1 MAEIKKITK
10 KNGTTVYRTNIYLG
24 IDKVTGKQ
32 ARTTIT
38 ANTKKGIKIKTREAI
53 NEFARNGYTVKKKV
67 NVKTYR
73 ELVSLWWDSYKN
85 TVKPNTEKTVKSYL
99 EAHLLPAFGEYRLD
113 NLTTPVIQKQ
123 VNKWANKANRQ
134 SKNAFDSYHK
144 LVGLNKRILKYG
156 VSLQL
161 LKHNPAL
168 DVITPRKKQEKK
180 TKIKFLDKQ
189 ELKQFLSYLDTLDQS
204 DYKNLFNT
212 VLYKL
217 LLATGLRIGEAMA
230 LEWSDVDLENGVID
244 VSKTLNKRIEINSPK
259 SMASYRQI
267 SIDKATILMLKQYK
281 NRQQV
286 KAWELGRSEKIV
298 FSNFTGKYFDP
309 NNIRNQLYK
318 HFKNAGVPNV
328 RFHGL
333 RHTHATLML
342 NAGMSPKDL
351 QHRLGHSTITMTL
364 NIYVHA
370 TEEGAKQGGNIFEMA
385 INNL

>member
-1 MAEIKKITK
+1 M
-10 KNGTTVYRTNIYLG
+10 
-24 IDKVTGKQ
+24 
-32 ARTTIT
+32 
-38 ANTKKGIKIKTREAI
+38 
-53 NEFARNGYTVKKKV
+53 
-67 NVKTYR
+67 
-73 ELVSLWWDSYKN
+73 
-85 TVKPNTEKTVKSYL
+85 
-99 EAHLLPAFGEYRLD
+99 PAFGEYRLD

-134 SKNAFDSYHK
+134 SKNAFGSYHK

-156 VSLQL
+156 VSLRL
-161 LKHNPAL
+161 LEHNPAL

-189 ELKQFLSYLDTLDQS
+189 ELKQFLSYPDTLNQS

-244 VSKTLNKRIEINSPK
+244 VNKTLNKRIEINSPK

-298 FSNFTGKYFDP
+298 FSNFTGKYFGP

-342 NAGMSPKDL
+342 NAGMSPRDL

-370 TEEGAKQGGNIFEMA
+370 TEEGAKQGGNNFEMA